1 MNRPTFLLY
10 SLAGCFLALGI
21 LLHAATAWSFSLFGK
36 YEDVTTDAD
45 VVLIPADTL
54 EQNKVRYYAFK
65 HQGKEIRFF
74 LLKDAQGVVRAAF
87 DACDICYM
95 SRKGYSPKGDYM
107 ICNNCGQSFHVSRIN
122 EVKGGCNPEPLERQY
137 DQNEVRITVRDI
149 LAGARLF

>member
-1 MNRPTFLLY
+1 MNRQTFPLY
-10 SLAGCFLALGI
+10 SSLGCLLALGI

-36 YEDVTTDAD
+36 YEDVTTDKA
-45 VVLIPADTL
+45 VVVIAANKL

-95 SRKGYSPKGDYM
+95 SRKGYSPKGDSM
-107 ICNNCGQSFHVSRIN
+107 ICNNCGQAFHVSRIN
-122 EVKGGCNPEPLERQY
+122 EVKGGCNPEPLEREY
-137 DQNEVRITVRDI
+137 DQNEVRIEVRDI
-149 LAGARLF
+149 LAGSRLF